1 MNFKKPLNPFIIT
14 SNYGWR
20 IHPITKERK
29 FHNGIDLKG
38 YTGQPIFNISP
49 GVVLSSY
56 YNTAGGNQ
64 IIIQHDNSNTMINT
78 AQFQLQGRHNLL
90 NAMAAVTIAR
100 LLKVSKDSI
109 RESLMSFKGAPHRLE
124 QFLKIQNISYI
135 NDSKATNVNAT
146 FYALDSVNSQTV
158 WIAGGVDK
166 GNDYNLLLPLVRE
179 KV

>member
-20 IHPITKERK
+20 IHPITKQRK

-64 IIIQHDNSNTMINT
+64 IIIKHDNGYISGYAHLSKKFVNPG
-78 AQFQLQGRHNLL
+78 QRL
-90 NAMAAVTIAR
+90 NRGELIGNVGGTGQVT
-100 LLKVSKDSI
+100 
-109 RESLMSFKGAPHRLE
+109 APHLH
-124 QFLKIQNISYI
+124 FTLKDQDGNRI
-135 NDSKATNVNAT
+135 NP
-146 FYALDSVNSQTV
+146 
-158 WIAGGVDK
+158 
-166 GNDYNLLLPLVRE
+166 GNDNLYKMGLDFLEFLIFPALLFIIHKLS
-179 KV
+179 K

>member
-64 IIIQHDNSNTMINT
+64 IIIQHDNGYISGYAHLSKKFVNPGQRLTRGELIGNVGGT
-78 AQFQLQGRHNLL
+78 GQ
-90 NAMAAVTIAR
+90 VT
-100 LLKVSKDSI
+100 
-109 RESLMSFKGAPHRLE
+109 APHLH
-124 QFLKIQNISYI
+124 FTLKDQDGNRI
-135 NDSKATNVNAT
+135 NP
-146 FYALDSVNSQTV
+146 
-158 WIAGGVDK
+158 
-166 GNDYNLLLPLVRE
+166 GNDNLYKMGLDFLEFLIFPAVLFIIH
-179 KV
+179 KLTK